1 VSRIA
6 ALSAAEKTKKKKV
19 AEKADL
25 SKKLALPL
33 TLEESGPPR
42 FHQHLMIVGG
52 VFLALAI
59 LWASVTEIKELARA
73 NGEVTPAGQVLLVQ
87 HLEGGIVAELLVS
100 EGEIVDAGQP
110 LVLLQPIA
118 AEGDLGQLTARET
131 AALIKIERLT
141 AFIDARP
148 MDPAIMNN
156 ASTEADLAMFAN
168 EEAHLQASLTAADRQ
183 REGFLARIEQRI
195 LEISSLSDQ
204 RLSLKEQVD
213 LMLEQVALRAGLV
226 EKGLVSRIVFLETR
240 RSLEQT
246 RVQLISTAGNLA
258 RARESLREEEAGLE
272 ELDATLIN
280 DALEERSTASAG
292 LAETQS
298 ALLKLSDRVNR
309 LTVSAPVRGIVQDLA
324 AQAIG
329 EVIAPGGLV
338 AQIVPID
345 DELVAEVRV
354 MPDDIGHIQIGDPA
368 SVKITTYDPAR
379 FGDIPGEVRRISAST
394 FRDEQDEPYYKV
406 IIALSKTHV
415 GLGTAHHAVLPG
427 MVVNAEIVTGSK
439 SLVRYLLKPVFRSL
453 DVAFTER

>member
-1 VSRIA
+1 MSVFT
-6 ALSAAEKTKKKKV
+6 KTNKKAV
-19 AEKADL
+19 VEKADL

-42 FHQHLMIVGG
+42 FHQHLTIVGG
-52 VFLALAI
+52 VFLALAV
-59 LWASVTEIKELARA
+59 LWAAMTEIKELARA
-73 NGEVTPAGQVLLVQ
+73 AGEITPAGQVLLVQ

-131 AALIKIERLT
+131 AARLKIERLT
-141 AFIDARP
+141 AFVEARP
-148 MDPAIMNN
+148 MDIAIMGSG
-156 ASTEADLAMFAN
+156 ATEADLLLFAN

-183 REGFLARIEQRI
+183 REGFLARIEQRHS
-195 LEISSLSDQ
+195 EIASLSEQ
-204 RLSLKEQVD
+204 RLSLREQVE
-213 LMLEQVALRAGLV
+213 LMIEQVTLREGLV

-258 RARESLREEEAGLE
+258 GARDRLREEEAGLE

-280 DALEERSTASAG
+280 DALDARSSTAAE

-309 LTVSAPVRGIVQDLA
+309 LTVSAPVRGIVQELA
-324 AQAIG
+324 TQAIG
-329 EVIAPGGLV
+329 EVITPGGLV
-338 AQIVPID
+338 AQIVPMD

-354 MPDDIGHIQIGDPA
+354 MPNDIGHIQIGHPA
-368 SVKITTYDPAR
+368 SVKITTYNPAR
-379 FGDIPGEVRRISAST
+379 FGDIEGEVRRISAFT

-415 GLGTAHHAVLPG
+415 GLGDTRHLVLPG
-427 MVVNAEIVTGSK
+427 MVVNAEIITGSK
-439 SLVRYLLKPVFRSL
+439 SLVRYLLKPVFHSL
-453 DVAFTER
+453 DIAFTER

>member
-1 VSRIA
+1 M
-6 ALSAAEKTKKKKV
+6 SAAEKTNKKK
-19 AEKADL
+19 AAQKADL

-42 FHQHLMIVGG
+42 FYQHLMIVGG
-52 VFLALAI
+52 VFLALSI

-110 LVLLQPIA
+110 LILLQPIA
-118 AEGDLGQLTARET
+118 AEGDLGQLTARES
-131 AALIKIERLT
+131 AARFKIERLT

-148 MDPAIMNN
+148 MDPAIVG
-156 ASTEADLAMFAN
+156 AVPSEADLAIFAN
-168 EEAHLQASLTAADRQ
+168 ENAHLQASLTAADRQ

-195 LEISSLSDQ
+195 FEIESLSNQ
-204 RLSLKEQVD
+204 RLSLKEQVQ
-213 LMLEQVALRAGLV
+213 LMIEQVNLREGLV

-258 RARESLREEEAGLE
+258 RAREALREEEAGLE

-280 DALEERSTASAG
+280 DALDTRSATAAE

-309 LTVSAPVRGIVQDLA
+309 LTVTAPVRGIVQDLA
-324 AQAIG
+324 AQSIG

-354 MPDDIGHIQIGDPA
+354 MPDDIGHIRIGHPA

-379 FGDIPGEVRRISAST
+379 FGDIEGEVRRISAST

-415 GLGTAHHAVLPG
+415 GLGTSHHAVLPG

>member
-1 VSRIA
+1 M
-6 ALSAAEKTKKKKV
+6 SAAEKTNKKK
-19 AEKADL
+19 AAQKADL

-42 FHQHLMIVGG
+42 FYQHLMIVGG
-52 VFLALAI
+52 VFLALSI

-110 LVLLQPIA
+110 LILLQPIA
-118 AEGDLGQLTARET
+118 AEGDLGQLTARES
-131 AALIKIERLT
+131 AARFKIERLT

-148 MDPAIMNN
+148 MDPAIVGT
-156 ASTEADLAMFAN
+156 APSEADLAIFAN
-168 EEAHLQASLTAADRQ
+168 ENAHLQASLTAADRQ

-195 LEISSLSDQ
+195 FEIESLSNQ
-204 RLSLKEQVD
+204 RLSLKEQVQ
-213 LMLEQVALRAGLV
+213 LMIEQVNLREGLV

-258 RARESLREEEAGLE
+258 RAREALREEEAGLE

-280 DALEERSTASAG
+280 DALDTRSATAAE

-309 LTVSAPVRGIVQDLA
+309 LTVTAPVRGIVQDLA
-324 AQAIG
+324 AQSIG

-354 MPDDIGHIQIGDPA
+354 MPDDIGHIRIGHPA

-379 FGDIPGEVRRISAST
+379 FGDIEGEVRRISAST

-415 GLGTAHHAVLPG
+415 GLGTSQHAVLPG

>member
-1 VSRIA
+1 
-6 ALSAAEKTKKKKV
+6 LSAVEKTNKKKAV
-19 AEKADL
+19 QKADL

-42 FHQHLMIVGG
+42 FYEHLMIVGG
-52 VFLALAI
+52 VFLALSI

-118 AEGDLGQLTARET
+118 AEGDLGQLTARES
-131 AALIKIERLT
+131 AARFKVERLT

-148 MDPAIMNN
+148 MDPAIVG
-156 ASTEADLAMFAN
+156 AAPSEADLTRFAN

-195 LEISSLSDQ
+195 SEIESLSNQ
-204 RLSLKEQVD
+204 RLSLKEQVQ
-213 LMLEQVALRAGLV
+213 LMVEQVTLREGLV

-280 DALEERSTASAG
+280 DALDTRSTTAAE

-324 AQAIG
+324 VQSIG
-329 EVIAPGGLV
+329 EIIAPGGLV

-354 MPDDIGHIQIGDPA
+354 MPDDIGHIRIGHPA
-368 SVKITTYDPAR
+368 RVKITTYDPAR
-379 FGDIPGEVRRISAST
+379 FGDIQGEVRRISAST

-415 GLGTAHHAVLPG
+415 GLGAAHHAVLPG

>member
-1 VSRIA
+1 
-6 ALSAAEKTKKKKV
+6 LSAVEKTNKKKV
-19 AEKADL
+19 AQKADL

-42 FHQHLMIVGG
+42 FYQHLMIVGG
-52 VFLALAI
+52 VFLALSI

-118 AEGDLGQLTARET
+118 AEGDLGQLTARES
-131 AALIKIERLT
+131 AARFKIERLT

-148 MDPAIMNN
+148 MDPAIVG
-156 ASTEADLAMFAN
+156 AAPSEADLTTFAN
-168 EEAHLQASLTAADRQ
+168 EEAHLQASLTAADRR

-195 LEISSLSDQ
+195 SEIESLSNQ
-204 RLSLKEQVD
+204 RLSLKEQVQ
-213 LMLEQVALRAGLV
+213 LMVEQVTLREGLV

-258 RARESLREEEAGLE
+258 RAREALREEEAGLE
-272 ELDATLIN
+272 ELDATLIS
-280 DALEERSTASAG
+280 DALDIRSATAAE

-324 AQAIG
+324 VQSIG
-329 EVIAPGGLV
+329 EIIAPGGLV

-354 MPDDIGHIQIGDPA
+354 MPDDIGHIQIGHPA

-379 FGDIPGEVRRISAST
+379 FGDIPGEVRRISAFT

-406 IIALSKTHV
+406 IISLSKTHV
-415 GLGTAHHAVLPG
+415 GLGAAHHAVLPG

>member
-1 VSRIA
+1 MS
-6 ALSAAEKTKKKKV
+6 ALSAAEKTNKKK
-19 AEKADL
+19 AAQKADL

-42 FHQHLMIVGG
+42 FYQHLMIVGG
-52 VFLALAI
+52 VFLALSI

-110 LVLLQPIA
+110 LILLQPIA
-118 AEGDLGQLTARET
+118 AEGDLGQLTARES
-131 AALIKIERLT
+131 AARFKIERLT

-148 MDPAIMNN
+148 MDPAIVG
-156 ASTEADLAMFAN
+156 AVPSEADLAIFAN
-168 EEAHLQASLTAADRQ
+168 ENAHLQASLTAADRQ

-195 LEISSLSDQ
+195 FEIESLSNQ
-204 RLSLKEQVD
+204 RLSLKEQVQ
-213 LMLEQVALRAGLV
+213 LMIEQVNLREGLV

-258 RARESLREEEAGLE
+258 RAREALREEEAGLE

-280 DALEERSTASAG
+280 DALDTRSATAAE

-309 LTVSAPVRGIVQDLA
+309 LTVTAPVRGIVQDLA
-324 AQAIG
+324 AQSIG

-354 MPDDIGHIQIGDPA
+354 MPDDIGHIRIGHPA

-379 FGDIPGEVRRISAST
+379 FGDIEGEVRRISAST

-415 GLGTAHHAVLPG
+415 GLGTSHHAVLPG

>member
-1 VSRIA
+1 
-6 ALSAAEKTKKKKV
+6 LSAVEKTNKKKAV
-19 AEKADL
+19 QKADL

-42 FHQHLMIVGG
+42 FYEHLMIVGG
-52 VFLALAI
+52 VFLALSI

-118 AEGDLGQLTARET
+118 AEGDLGQLTARES
-131 AALIKIERLT
+131 AARFKVERLT

-148 MDPAIMNN
+148 MDPAIIG
-156 ASTEADLAMFAN
+156 AAPSEADLTRFAN

-195 LEISSLSDQ
+195 SEIESLSNQ
-204 RLSLKEQVD
+204 RLSLKEQVQ
-213 LMLEQVALRAGLV
+213 LMVEQVTLREGLV

-280 DALEERSTASAG
+280 DALDTRSTTAAE

-324 AQAIG
+324 VQSIG
-329 EVIAPGGLV
+329 EIIAPGGLV

-354 MPDDIGHIQIGDPA
+354 MPDDIGHIRIGHPA
-368 SVKITTYDPAR
+368 RVKITTYDPAR
-379 FGDIPGEVRRISAST
+379 FGDIQGEVRRISAST

-415 GLGTAHHAVLPG
+415 GLGAAHHAVLPG